1 MSLVQFK
8 NILRFIGG
16 GEPTADEKRD
26 LFKEA
31 ALMTLARATSADT
44 NIKPIEVQTVQMIL
58 ESMTGEQISLSDIQ
72 LAAKSELFETRPL
85 ERYLAGVGRK
95 LDTDER
101 ATILRCLA
109 DVIRSDERISSFETD
124 YFDMVA
130 TALQATPSEIAGL
143 LAAKPQPL
151 RR

>member
-16 GEPTADEKRD
+16 GQPTADEKRD

-44 NIKPIEVQTVQMIL
+44 NIKPIEVQTVQTIL
-58 ESMTGEQISLSDIQ
+58 KSMTGEQISLTDIQ

-85 ERYLAGVGRK
+85 ERYLAGIGRK

-101 ATILRCLA
+101 APWPRAGAPVAWLP
-109 DVIRSDERISSFETD
+109 ERAAEEPEEPGEPEEAAGAELGAAPSAA
-124 YFDMVA
+124 VA
-130 TALQATPSEIAGL
+130 LPPEYL
-143 LAAKPQPL
+143 L
-151 RR
+151 